1 MSEVVVERHGAVLV
15 CRLNRPK
22 ERNGLTGALLAEYLA
37 ALDGARTDDAV
48 RVVVTTG
55 EGDAFSAGADMS
67 DLDSD
72 TARHGLN
79 VLMHEKLGLTAKLST
94 AERAYDRVG
103 VGRET
108 LTIKNFD
115 KPLIAAVN
123 GAAAGGGFALA
134 MLHDIRL
141 ASERATFTS
150 AFVRIGLVSEMGL
163 SYTLPRAV
171 GLEAAMDMMFT
182 SRTVDAEGA
191 LAMRLI
197 RRTVPHERLMEETM
211 AYAEQIAAQA
221 PIAVQFA
228 KSAVALARQH
238 VSRSAGGGVAVP
250 SRRLCHRRCE
260 GRHRGV
266 PRAAPAALRRALR
279 LAGWPLMSRSN
290 VESAS

>member
-15 CRLNRPK
+15 CRLNRPQ

-37 ALDGARTDDAV
+37 ALDEARTDDAV

-150 AFVRIGLVSEMGL
+150 AFVRIGLVAEMGL

-182 SRTVDAEGA
+182 SRTVDAEDA

-228 KSAVALARQH
+228 KRAL
-238 VSRSAGGGVAVP
+238 SRSLDNTFLAQLEVEWPYQVAAFATDDAKEGIAAFRERRPPRFGG
-250 SRRLCHRRCE
+250 R
-260 GRHRGV
+260 
-266 PRAAPAALRRALR
+266 
-279 LAGWPLMSRSN
+279 
-290 VESAS
+290 